1 MIILG
6 WEALREWSILPKKTM
21 QHWPLHKCR
30 CVHNVGSVLMVII
43 YIISDYKKLKLPHQF
58 LCKRIQTELYTNH
71 RYISINLVNW
81 YSLHTWPWICND
93 MYLTCDLWLFVI
105 FLSSA
110 ITNYGKNMTI
120 DGVHVQIYDFSPFF
134 WSHFSRLYTTR
145 TCAGPC
151 TCVWFPERWLVHV
164 QALVVCRCTWAWC
177 IFFIIV

>member
-1 MIILG
+1 
-6 WEALREWSILPKKTM
+6 M
-21 QHWPLHKCR
+21 QEDTNRTL
-30 CVHNVGSVLMVII
+30 
-43 YIISDYKKLKLPHQF
+43 YKPQVYF
-58 LCKRIQTELYTNH
+58 YN
-71 RYISINLVNW
+71 VNW

-110 ITNYGKNMTI
+110 ITNYGKHMTI
-120 DGVHVQIYDFSPFF
+120 DGVHVLYRRIIFLPFSGLI
-134 WSHFSRLYTTR
+134 FSRLTTC

-177 IFFIIV
+177 IFFYNCVTIRLWARGFYGPIVNEA